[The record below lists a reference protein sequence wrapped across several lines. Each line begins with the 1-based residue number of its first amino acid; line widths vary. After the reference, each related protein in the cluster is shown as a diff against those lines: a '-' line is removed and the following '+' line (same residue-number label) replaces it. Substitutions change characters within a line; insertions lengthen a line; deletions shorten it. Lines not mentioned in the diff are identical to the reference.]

1 MKQYKP
7 VPKLISEKIL
17 FQTARTLLQKLTSR
31 KDIHHAILGM
41 ETGDGTIRQTLAI
54 GESLSESASISEAY
68 FIASVTKLFIATT
81 VLKLSEE
88 KLIDLD
94 IPIVEYFPSGYL
106 QGLHVLKGNEYTAQ
120 LTSKHL
126 LSHSSG
132 LPDWLEDRPRGGKS
146 FLETLLEEADRYFS
160 FDDLLNHVRERLV
173 PLFPPQ
179 PLEKGQVRIRYSD
192 TNYQLLIALIERIQK
207 RSIDTV
213 FEEKI
218 FRPVGLKNTFF
229 PRVTKEAE
237 EVRNDAIRTTVLWAG
252 NEPFLKKNVLAATR
266 DLYSTPLDQVTFMK
280 ALVKGAIFHCP
291 DTFYRMTEHWNRFSF
306 PTRAADLRLPGYPI
320 QYGWGIMRFEL
331 PRWLTPFG
339 KIPPVIG
346 HTGSTGSWLFYC
358 PVYDLYLAG
367 TVDQINGGPV
377 PYKFMP
383 NLLHALHQG

>member
-1 MKQYKP
+1 
-7 VPKLISEKIL
+7 
-17 FQTARTLLQKLTSR
+17 
-31 KDIHHAILGM
+31 M
-41 ETGDGTIRQTLAI
+41 ETGDGTIKKTLAI
-54 GESLSESASISEAY
+54 GKASTESAPIPEAY

-88 KLIDLD
+88 KLIDLN

-106 QGLHVLKGNEYTAQ
+106 QGLHVLKGKEYTAQ

-132 LPDWLEDRPRGGKS
+132 LPDWLEDRPKGGKS
-146 FLETLLEEADRYFS
+146 FLETLLEEEDQSFS
-160 FDDLLNHVRERLV
+160 FDDLLTHVRTRLV

-179 PLEKGQVRIRYSD
+179 PLEQGKVRIRYSD

-207 RSIDTV
+207 RSLDIV

-218 FRPVGLKNTFF
+218 FRPIGLKKTFF
-229 PRVTKEAE
+229 PRVTKNVENG
-237 EVRNDAIRTTVLWAG
+237 RNDEIGTTILWAG
-252 NEPFLKKNVLAATR
+252 NEPFLKNHVLAATR
-266 DLYSTPLDQVTFMK
+266 DLYSTPMDQLAFMK
-280 ALVKGAIFHCP
+280 ALVKGAVFHRP

-320 QYGWGIMRFEL
+320 QYGLGIMRFEL

-367 TVDQINGGPV
+367 TVDQITAGAV
-377 PYKFMP
+377 PYKFIP
-383 NLLHALHQG
+383 KLLHALNQG